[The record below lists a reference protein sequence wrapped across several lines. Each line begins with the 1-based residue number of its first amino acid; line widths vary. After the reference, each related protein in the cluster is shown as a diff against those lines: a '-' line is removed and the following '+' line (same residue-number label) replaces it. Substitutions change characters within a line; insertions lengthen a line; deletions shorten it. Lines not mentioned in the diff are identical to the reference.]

1 MRRTLCALIL
11 LATQSSSLCAA
22 AFYLGVLHGDEEVY
36 KYEISVIRL
45 ALEYAPGDHTLELVP
60 MVDTSQDR
68 VFRLMESEE
77 SEVNVFFSG
86 YSPRRKARFLQ
97 VDVPLTRGL
106 LGYRLLVAREDRL
119 PEFAHVNTL
128 EDLQSYSIGSGI
140 GWPDN
145 DYLEANGL
153 EVVASQYA
161 NLWRMLQKNR
171 FDLFHR
177 GIQEVFE
184 ELRRPEAEGLAVVPG
199 IVLAFRFDYFIY
211 VNARRQDL
219 HDILEEGLQRAF
231 DSGALTRN
239 FNNSPR
245 IKEALRDSHL
255 DQRTVIPL
263 QLPQAYRTLDEIPA
277 KYWYTPAAIQEEK

>member
-1 MRRTLCALIL
+1 MFRALCTLIL
-11 LATQSSSLCAA
+11 LAAQSSSLCAA
-22 AFYLGVLHGDEEVY
+22 TFYLGVLHGDEEVF

-68 VFRLMESEE
+68 VFRLMDSEE
-77 SEVNVFFSG
+77 SEINVFFSG
-86 YSPRRKARFLQ
+86 YSPQREARFLQ

-106 LGYRLLVAREDRL
+106 LGYRLLVARKDRL
-119 PEFAHVNTL
+119 AEFASIKTL

-145 DYLEANGL
+145 DYLKANGL
-153 EVVASQYA
+153 EVTASQYA

-211 VNARRQDL
+211 ISARRQDL
-219 HDILEEGLQRAF
+219 HDILAEGLRRAF
-231 DSGALTRN
+231 DSGALTQN
-239 FNNSPR
+239 FNHSTR
-245 IKEALRDSHL
+245 IQEALRDSHL

-263 QLPQAYRTLDEIPA
+263 QLPQAYRSLDEIPA